1 VILLA
6 REGNAHVSD
15 FLLRLY
21 IAGKSATSQRAE
33 VNLLELRRRM
43 APDWK
48 VEIVDV
54 LVKPE
59 LAERAG
65 ILATPTL
72 SFEHPERPRRIIGD
86 LSDAKRVL
94 EFLGI
99 EVKENTH
106 ERAGR

>member
-1 VILLA
+1 MPT
-6 REGNAHVSD
+6 EGHAQVSD
-15 FLLRLY
+15 SLLRLY
-21 IAGKSATSQRAE
+21 IAGKSTTSQRAE
-33 VNLLELRRRM
+33 SNLLVLQSLIG
-43 APDWK
+43 PQWK

-54 LVKPE
+54 LDKPE

-72 SFEHPERPRRIIGD
+72 SYEHPERPRRIIGD

-99 EVKENTH
+99 EVKE
-106 ERAGR
+106 EFA

>member
-1 VILLA
+1 
-6 REGNAHVSD
+6 VSG

-21 IAGKSATSQRAE
+21 VSGKSTNSQRAE
-33 VNLLELRRRM
+33 SNLLALQRLIG
-43 APDWK
+43 PQWK

-54 LVKPE
+54 LTTPE
-59 LAERAG
+59 LAERAS

-72 SFEHPERPRRIIGD
+72 SYEHSERPRRIIGD

-99 EVKENTH
+99 EVKEKYP
-106 ERAGR
+106 

>member
-1 VILLA
+1 MP
-6 REGNAHVSD
+6 RRPTQVSD

-33 VNLLELRRRM
+33 SNLLVLRGLIG
-43 APDWK
+43 PEWK
-48 VEIVDV
+48 VEIIDV
-54 LVKPE
+54 LTKPE
-59 LAERAG
+59 LAEESG

-72 SFEHPERPRRIIGD
+72 SYEHPERRPRRIIGD

-99 EVKENTH
+99 EAKEQY
-106 ERAGR
+106 A